1 MAILDIKQKLLFVA
15 GTKMAIKEGSK
26 VTLHYTGTL
35 DDGSVF
41 DSSEGRAPLEFTI
54 GKHQVIKGF
63 EEGIVGMEVGE
74 EKTIDITPEQGYGP
88 KHEQMIQKVPKELF
102 KDFSPEKGQQI
113 GLMGKDGRQMTANV
127 IDVDEKMV
135 TLDLNHPLA
144 GKNLHF
150 KVKVECVA

>member
-1 MAILDIKQKLLFVA
+1 M
-15 GTKMAIKEGSK
+15 TIKEGSK

-41 DSSEGRAPLEFTI
+41 DSSEGRDPLTFTV
-54 GKHQVIKGF
+54 GQHEVICGF
-63 EEGIVGMEVGE
+63 EEGVAGLNAGE
-74 EKTIDITPEQGYGP
+74 EKTIDITPEHGYGP
-88 KHEQMIQKVPKELF
+88 KHEQMVQKVPKELF

-113 GLMGKDGRQMTANV
+113 GLMSKEGQQMMATV
-127 IDVDEKMV
+127 LFDDKMV

-150 KVKVECVA
+150 KVKIVSVE

>member
-1 MAILDIKQKLLFVA
+1 M
-15 GTKMAIKEGSK
+15 TIKEGSK

-41 DSSEGRAPLEFTI
+41 DSSEGRDPLTFTV
-54 GKHQVIKGF
+54 GQHEVIRGF
-63 EEGIVGMEVGE
+63 EEGVEGLNAGE
-74 EKTIDITPEQGYGP
+74 EKTIDITPEHGYGP
-88 KHEQMIQKVPKELF
+88 KHEQMVQKVPKELF

-113 GLMGKDGRQMTANV
+113 GLMSKEGQQMMATV
-127 IDVDEKMV
+127 IDADDKMV

-150 KVKVECVA
+150 QVKIVAVE

>member
-1 MAILDIKQKLLFVA
+1 
-15 GTKMAIKEGSK
+15 MAIKEGSK

-41 DSSEGRAPLEFTI
+41 DSSEGRDPLTFTV
-54 GKHQVIKGF
+54 GQHEVIRGF
-63 EEGIVGMEVGE
+63 EEGVEGLNAGE
-74 EKTIDITPEQGYGP
+74 EKTIDITPEHGYGP
-88 KHEQMIQKVPKELF
+88 KHEQMVQKVPKELF

-113 GLMGKDGRQMTANV
+113 GLMSKEGQQMMATV
-127 IDVDEKMV
+127 IDTDDKMV

-150 KVKVECVA
+150 KVKIVSVE

>member
-1 MAILDIKQKLLFVA
+1 
-15 GTKMAIKEGSK
+15 MAIKEGSK

-41 DSSEGRAPLEFTI
+41 DSSEGRDPLTFTV
-54 GKHQVIKGF
+54 GQHEVIRGF
-63 EEGIVGMEVGE
+63 EEGVEGLNAGE
-74 EKTIDITPEQGYGP
+74 EKTIDITPEHGYGP
-88 KHEQMIQKVPKELF
+88 KHEQMVQKVPKELF

-113 GLMGKDGRQMTANV
+113 GLMSKEGQQMMATV
-127 IDVDEKMV
+127 IDADDKMV

-150 KVKVECVA
+150 QVKIVAVE

>member
-1 MAILDIKQKLLFVA
+1 MTDKKIMQ
-15 GTKMAIKEGSK
+15 GSK

-41 DSSEGRAPLEFTI
+41 DSSEGREPLTFTV
-54 GKHQVIKGF
+54 GEHQVIRGF
-63 EEGIVGMEVGE
+63 EDGVLGLAVGQ
-74 EKTIDITPEQGYGP
+74 EKKIDITPDKAYGE
-88 KHEQMIQKVPKELF
+88 KHAQLIQQVPKELF

-113 GLMGKDGRQMTANV
+113 GLMGKDGRQMMATVAE
-127 IDVDEKMV
+127 ISSTHV

-150 KVKVECVA
+150 SVKIVSIE

>member
-1 MAILDIKQKLLFVA
+1 M
-15 GTKMAIKEGSK
+15 TIKEGSK

-41 DSSEGRAPLEFTI
+41 DSSEGRDPLTFTV
-54 GKHQVIKGF
+54 GQHEVIRGF
-63 EEGIVGMEVGE
+63 EEGVEGLNAGE
-74 EKTIDITPEQGYGP
+74 EKTIDITPEHGYGP
-88 KHEQMIQKVPKELF
+88 KHEQMVQKVPKELF

-113 GLMGKDGRQMTANV
+113 GLMSKEGQQMMATV
-127 IDVDEKMV
+127 LDVDDKMV

-150 KVKVECVA
+150 KVKIVSVE

>member
-1 MAILDIKQKLLFVA
+1 M
-15 GTKMAIKEGSK
+15 TIKEGSK

-41 DSSEGRAPLEFTI
+41 DSSEGRDPLTFTV
-54 GKHQVIKGF
+54 GQHEVICGF
-63 EEGIVGMEVGE
+63 EEGVAGLNAGE
-74 EKTIDITPEQGYGP
+74 EKTIDITPEHGYGP
-88 KHEQMIQKVPKELF
+88 KHEQMVQKVPKELF

-113 GLMGKDGRQMTANV
+113 GLMSKEGQQMMATV
-127 IDVDEKMV
+127 IDADDKMV

-150 KVKVECVA
+150 QVKIVAVE

>member
-1 MAILDIKQKLLFVA
+1 
-15 GTKMAIKEGSK
+15 MAIKEGSK

-41 DSSEGRAPLEFTI
+41 DSSEGREPLTFTV
-54 GKHQVIKGF
+54 GQHQVICGF
-63 EEGIVGMEVGE
+63 EEGVEGLNTGD
-74 EKTIDITPEQGYGP
+74 EKKIDITPEHGYGP
-88 KHEQMIQKVPKELF
+88 KHEQMVQKVPKELF

-113 GLMGKDGRQMTANV
+113 GLMSKEGQQMMATV
-127 IDVDEKMV
+127 VDVDDKMV

-150 KVKVECVA
+150 QVKIVAVEYS